1 MKLSTR
7 EDIAVPIEAVFA
19 ELTDFDG
26 FERVALRRGAE
37 VSRTDDK
44 GTVGAGMTWRAQFAF
59 RNRTRV
65 ANLELVEYDKPNMM
79 RVMSKLSGIEAEI
92 VADLVALSRARTRMA
107 LSVDL
112 RPKSIP
118 ARLMI
123 QSMKLAKGSLTKR
136 FRKRVAEYAETI
148 EERHAG

>member
-7 EDIAVPIEAVFA
+7 EDIAAPIEAVFA

-37 VSRTDDK
+37 VARTDDK
-44 GTVGAGMTWRAQFAF
+44 GTVGTGMTWRAQFPF
-59 RNRTRV
+59 RQRVRV
-65 ANLELVEYDKPNMM
+65 ADLELVEYDKPNMM
-79 RVMSKLSGIEAEI
+79 RVKSKLSGIEAEI
-92 VADLVALSRARTRMA
+92 IVDLISLSRARTRMT
-107 LSVDL
+107 LSADL

-123 QSMKLAKGSLTKR
+123 QSVKLAKGNLTKR
-136 FRKRVAEYAETI
+136 FRKRVAEYAATI
-148 EERHAG
+148 EERHAA